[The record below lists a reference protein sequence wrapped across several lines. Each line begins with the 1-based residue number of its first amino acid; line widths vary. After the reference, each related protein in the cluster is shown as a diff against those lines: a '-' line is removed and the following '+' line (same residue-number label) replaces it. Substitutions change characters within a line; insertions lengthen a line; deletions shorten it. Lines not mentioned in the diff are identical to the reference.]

1 MWERS
6 SLMNLGSMICPA
18 MFQNGVT
25 TGLVIILLQVRKIQL
40 DLLDICFLLV
50 VVYIEEEVGMASE
63 EIAV

>member
-1 MWERS
+1 
-6 SLMNLGSMICPA
+6 MIYGICSTILKT
-18 MFQNGVT
+18 FHYIDGI
-25 TGLVIILLQVRKIQL
+25 LVIILLQVRKIQL